1 MAWNLNSLSVHN
13 FAKLTQLKTYNLI
26 YKHDFICLSETYLY
40 SATPK
45 NLLEVKG
52 YNLVWVDHLKNI
64 KRGGVC
70 IYYKESFPVRA
81 INFPYFNEALLLE
94 MSHNNKK
101 VIVSVIYGSFSQN
114 NDVFDLCLSNFENL
128 ITETK
133 NHKPYFSVITGD
145 FNARSS
151 FWWFNNIS
159 TTEGTKLFAQI
170 SSDVF
175 QQIIKER
182 THIQKIV
189 LLVLILFSRI
199 RQTYPLIMK
208 FIHLYIQIVIIKLFM
223 QVLIFKIVVVQC
235 TSINPGVFNSR
246 KLCSLIFSN
255 DKILKLIRSLNLHNA
270 HGYDDISIRMIKMC
284 DKSLVKN
291 VL

>member
-1 MAWNLNSLSVHN
+1 M
-13 FAKLTQLKTYNLI
+13 
-26 YKHDFICLSETYLY
+26 
-40 SATPK
+40 
-45 NLLEVKG
+45 
-52 YNLVWVDHLKNI
+52 
-64 KRGGVC
+64 
-70 IYYKESFPVRA
+70 
-81 INFPYFNEALLLE
+81 
-94 MSHNNKK
+94 
-101 VIVSVIYGSFSQN
+101 
-114 NDVFDLCLSNFENL
+114 FDLCLSNFEKL

-151 FWWFNNIS
+151 FWWFNNIN

-175 QQIIKER
+175 QQIIKEP

-235 TSINPGVFNSR
+235 TSIKPGVFNSR